1 VIYQIGTSLRI
12 RPAGNMPLR
21 VLRPNSIRPPD
32 RTGHIVI
39 INLQKTH
46 LDKKSSLKIS
56 FYCDEVLRQ
65 LCDRLGITIH
75 PPSDS
80 RSGLDAGSNS
90 NVDVITSDSYSI
102 QKGSVIES
110 ILSPTGKCDFDYR
123 ASGGSDVGGIELLRR
138 SSRTG
143 SSSHTKSSKD
153 FKGIN
158 QCSTA
163 VQQATS
169 TKKLPSKTARRKRA
183 AVVVDDDEQSRE
195 WNKGPRRED

>member
-1 VIYQIGTSLRI
+1 MIYQIGTSLRI

-110 ILSPTGKCDFDYR
+110 ILSPTGSCDSDYR
-123 ASGGSDVGGIELLRR
+123 ASGSDVGGIELLRR

-163 VQQATS
+163 EQQATS
-169 TKKLPSKTARRKRA
+169 TKKLPSKTVRRKRA
-183 AVVVDDDEQSRE
+183 AVVVDEQSRE

>member
-1 VIYQIGTSLRI
+1 
-12 RPAGNMPLR
+12 MPLR

-32 RTGHIVI
+32 RAGHIVI

-80 RSGLDAGSNS
+80 RSGLDAGSNT
-90 NVDVITSDSYSI
+90 NVDVISSDSYSI

-110 ILSPTGKCDFDYR
+110 ILSPFGSCDFDYR
-123 ASGGSDVGGIELLRR
+123 ASGSSDVGGIQLLRR

-143 SSSHTKSSKD
+143 RSSHTKSSKD

-158 QCSTA
+158 QCSNA

-183 AVVVDDDEQSRE
+183 AVVDDDEQSRE

>member
-1 VIYQIGTSLRI
+1 
-12 RPAGNMPLR
+12 MPLR
-21 VLRPNSIRPPD
+21 VLRPNSIRPLD
-32 RTGHIVI
+32 RTPGHIVI

-65 LCDRLGITIH
+65 LCYRLGITIH

-110 ILSPTGKCDFDYR
+110 ILSLTGSCDSDYR
-123 ASGGSDVGGIELLRR
+123 ASGSSDVGGIQLLRR

-158 QCSTA
+158 HCSTA
-163 VQQATS
+163 DVLIVQQATS
-169 TKKLPSKTARRKRA
+169 TNKLPSKTTRRKRA
-183 AVVVDDDEQSRE
+183 AVFVVDEQSRE

>member
-1 VIYQIGTSLRI
+1 MIYQIGTSLRI

-110 ILSPTGKCDFDYR
+110 ILSPTGSCDSDYR
-123 ASGGSDVGGIELLRR
+123 ASGSDVGGIELLRR

-163 VQQATS
+163 IQQATS

>member
-1 VIYQIGTSLRI
+1 
-12 RPAGNMPLR
+12 MPLR

-56 FYCDEVLRQ
+56 FYCDEVMRQ

-80 RSGLDAGSNS
+80 RSGLDAGSNDT
-90 NVDVITSDSYSI
+90 VDVITSDSYSI

-110 ILSPTGKCDFDYR
+110 ILSLTRGCDSDYR
-123 ASGGSDVGGIELLRR
+123 ASGVSDAGGIQLLRR
-138 SSRTG
+138 SSRTR

-163 VQQATS
+163 DVLIVQHATS
-169 TKKLPSKTARRKRA
+169 INRLPSKTSINRLPSKTVRRKRA
-183 AVVVDDDEQSRE
+183 AVVVDEQSRE